1 MSATPLSLPENPNL
15 DWLRK
20 QAKRRLDELR
30 KSNLGAQLA
39 EAQFEIAKQYGFPS
53 WRALKAHIDSLTLD
67 GQFIEAARKGDVA
80 TLASLLD
87 QHPEKL
93 RLRIPPYEWTLLHLA
108 AQHGQLAA
116 VDLLLNRGLDVNT
129 REKGDNTYAMHWAA
143 AAGHLEVVRRLVEA
157 GGDIEGH
164 GDDHEMEVIGW
175 ASCWDGGHDT
185 AHRAV
190 VDYLVSRGARH
201 HIFSAIGLDLVDE
214 VRRIVTED
222 RSALNRR
229 MSRNEDHQTPLHFAV
244 RMKRPAMVELLLELG
259 ADPLAVD
266 GSGMH
271 AAIYATAPDTDHP
284 LMETLRT
291 MLLAEL
297 DSAVRGHRPPRIN
310 VLDLAAVISLGDWE
324 TAARLLRESPA
335 LLNSGAL
342 HLMAKRNDVA
352 AARWLLAHGADP
364 NALRAHWDSN
374 LTPLHLAVLAHHPV
388 MASMLLD
395 AGADPHIHDSK
406 HDSSAIGW
414 AEFFRHQDMADLL
427 QGKPLSKIQD
437 MRRHEET

>member
-1 MSATPLSLPENPNL
+1 MSAAPLPLPENPNL

-20 QAKRRLDELR
+20 QAKRRLEELC
-30 KSNLGAQLA
+30 KSNPGAQLA
-39 EAQFEIAKQYGFPS
+39 EAQFDLAQQYGFPS

-67 GQFIEAARKGDVA
+67 GRFIQAARKGDVA
-80 TLASLLD
+80 TLTSLLD

-93 RLRIPPYEWTLLHLA
+93 RLRTPPYGGTLLHVA

-116 VDLLLNRGLDVNT
+116 VDLLLNRGFDVNA

-143 AAGHLEVVRRLVEA
+143 AAGHLDVVRRLADA

-175 ASCWDGGHDT
+175 ASCWDGGHDA

-190 VDYLVSRGARH
+190 VDFLVSRGARH
-201 HIFSAIGLDLVDE
+201 HIFSAIGLDLAGE
-214 VRRIVTED
+214 VRRIVAED

-229 MSRNEDHQTPLHFAV
+229 LSRNENHMTPLHFAV
-244 RMKRPAMVELLLELG
+244 RTNRPAMVALLLELG

-266 GSGMH
+266 GSGFP
-271 AAIYATAPDTDHP
+271 AAAYATTLDVDKP
-284 LMETLRT
+284 LMEALRT

-297 DSAVRGHRPPRIN
+297 DSAARGHRPPRIN
-310 VLDLAAVISLGDWE
+310 MLDLVAAISVGDWE
-324 TAARLLRESPA
+324 TAGRLLRESPN

-364 NALRAHWDSN
+364 NALWAHWDSN
-374 LTPLHLAVLAHHPV
+374 LTPLHLAVLANHPV
-388 MASMLLD
+388 MAGVLLD
-395 AGADPHIHDSK
+395 AGANPHIHDSK

-414 AEFFRHQDMADLL
+414 ADFFRNQKMVELL
-427 QGKPLSKIQD
+427 QGKPLIAIQNP
-437 MRRHEET
+437 EKNK